1 MMLLGQSLQL
11 VSGFSLE
18 LPVGLLLFAVLSS
31 LMDFDEEYEE
41 ETEGV
46 VGDDDDYHDPPV
58 GLKSLGVLVGE
69 EAEEEEGVEPEKE
82 EGIQDAE
89 EAVQS
94 LGERTAGKEEPHFN
108 NSQK

>member
-1 MMLLGQSLQL
+1 MLLGQSLQL

-46 VGDDDDYHDPPV
+46 VG
-58 GLKSLGVLVGE
+58 STR
-69 EAEEEEGVEPEKE
+69 
-82 EGIQDAE
+82 
-89 EAVQS
+89 
-94 LGERTAGKEEPHFN
+94 RTQVARRPRGRR
-108 NSQK
+108 S